1 MCRSNF
7 PQSLHS
13 ILNNFT
19 ITIFVCM
26 LRSRLSPIPLYSFT
40 HSSHLETSVQI
51 ALGEQ
56 FWGSAVNNTTSALRE
71 GTCKFLNSA
80 RGFQPLAV
88 PSCRVL
94 LSNMAATSHMQPLS
108 SHKVRCVLVT
118 QSLTDEWM
126 HEWMNMEDWFKG
138 RCAVCLNYAQGRIS
152 RQKKKKKVWKIVV
165 SRHLVLSKT
174 FTGHLVY
181 TKRFSI
187 FGHFQPCPKHLWRHL
202 VHVKMSLIFGP
213 VPNHLAWIKY
223 AHDVL
228 CAWVLHRF
236 SPVQLFATLSTVAC
250 QVPLSMGF
258 SKQEYWSRLPCLPP
272 GDLPDLGLN
281 LSLLC
286 LLHWQAGSLPLV
298 PTGKPHD
305 VLDRT
310 KCPARKIFISRF

>member
-1 MCRSNF
+1 M
-7 PQSLHS
+7 
-13 ILNNFT
+13 
-19 ITIFVCM
+19 
-26 LRSRLSPIPLYSFT
+26 
-40 HSSHLETSVQI
+40 
-51 ALGEQ
+51 
-56 FWGSAVNNTTSALRE
+56 
-71 GTCKFLNSA
+71 
-80 RGFQPLAV
+80 
-88 PSCRVL
+88 
-94 LSNMAATSHMQPLS
+94 
-108 SHKVRCVLVT
+108 
-118 QSLTDEWM
+118 
-126 HEWMNMEDWFKG
+126 
-138 RCAVCLNYAQGRIS
+138 
-152 RQKKKKKVWKIVV
+152 V

-236 SPVQLFATLSTVAC
+236 SPVRLFATLSTVAC